1 MRILFALAGLH
12 RVDRGAE
19 VAFISIATEL
29 AKSGED
35 VTLIGS
41 GPGRPNKPYTYL
53 SAPLVPRERFERFP
67 RLPTLRSET
76 AWEEATF
83 VPGLLRQ
90 YRPDDYDVTL
100 TCSYPFTSWALRR
113 PAKRRPAHVFVTQ
126 NGNWPAIS
134 NDAEYRFFGCDG
146 LICTN
151 LSFFEQAR
159 FPAALIGNGV
169 DLRQFGPAAPER
181 ERYGLP
187 RTGPVILMAS
197 AMIASKHVDE
207 AIEAV
212 SLLHDATLIVAGD
225 GPLRSALQTLADQK
239 IPGRFRTVQLPAA
252 EMPALYRCADVFLH
266 LSRMESFGNVYVEA
280 MATGIPVVAVDSPH
294 TRWIYGED
302 AFLVP
307 PNQPAEVAAQLTRAL
322 HAGPALRRRLLKRA
336 QSFSWTEIA
345 GKYREF
351 LCEVSSQQ
359 SAKRR

>member
-19 VAFISIATEL
+19 VAFISVATEL
-29 AKSGED
+29 ANSGED

-41 GPGRPNKPYTYL
+41 GPGRPDKGYTYL
-53 SAPLVPRERFERFP
+53 SAPLIPRERFERFP

-83 VPGLLRQ
+83 VPGLLSR
-90 YRPDDYDVTL
+90 YRPEDYDVTL

-113 PAKRRPAHVFVTQ
+113 PARRRPAHVFVTQ

-134 NDAEYRFFGCDG
+134 NDAEYRLFACDG

-169 DLRQFGPAAPER
+169 DLREFGPAAPER
-181 ERYGLP
+181 ERFGLP
-187 RTGPVILMAS
+187 QTGPVILMVS
-197 AMIASKHVDE
+197 ALIASKHVEE

-212 SLLHDATLIVAGD
+212 SLLHDATLVVAGD

-239 IPGRFRTVQLPAA
+239 MPGRFKRLQLPAA

-280 MATGIPVVAVDSPH
+280 MATGVPVVAIDSPH
-294 TRWIYGED
+294 TRWIFGQD
-302 AFLVP
+302 AFLVLP
-307 PNQPAEVAAQLTRAL
+307 DKPADLAAQLTRAL
-322 HAGPALRRRLLKRA
+322 RSGDDLRERLLNRA
-336 QSFSWTEIA
+336 QGFSWTKIA
-345 GKYREF
+345 GEYCEF
-351 LCEVSSQQ
+351 LHEVVS
-359 SAKRR
+359 RRRKQKG